1 MARSIMYKSINIR
14 TDAGCGHCKKMKP
27 EYTAAA
33 ARLTAEEV
41 MIVFTENVQF

>member
-1 MARSIMYKSINIR
+1 MMYVSINIR
-14 TDAGCGHCKKMKP
+14 TVAGCGHCKKMKP

-41 MIVFTENVQF
+41 MTVFKENIQF